1 MGCSSGEGVMISA
14 NAMPNVFCG
23 YISDVVD
30 AKLFQKVNGGNAV
43 SIPFGKFF
51 GVGFEFLLESIFEGL
66 FQTVVLSGYPK
77 ERKGIQNEQYQR
89 LLSIKC
95 SSQLSMM
102 NVLDEIDRDFLYK
115 IVHNDY
121 FEENYFAYSCDDEMC
136 EFLKDLIDAFED
148 TDLYEDSYNDYENDE
163 EGGII

>member
-1 MGCSSGEGVMISA
+1 M
-14 NAMPNVFCG
+14 
-23 YISDVVD
+23 
-30 AKLFQKVNGGNAV
+30 
-43 SIPFGKFF
+43 
-51 GVGFEFLLESIFEGL
+51 
-66 FQTVVLSGYPK
+66 
-77 ERKGIQNEQYQR
+77 
-89 LLSIKC
+89 LSIKR

-148 TDLYEDSYNDYENDE
+148 TDLYEDSFNDYEVDE
-163 EGGII
+163 EGDII

>member
-1 MGCSSGEGVMISA
+1 M
-14 NAMPNVFCG
+14 
-23 YISDVVD
+23 
-30 AKLFQKVNGGNAV
+30 
-43 SIPFGKFF
+43 
-51 GVGFEFLLESIFEGL
+51 
-66 FQTVVLSGYPK
+66 
-77 ERKGIQNEQYQR
+77 
-89 LLSIKC
+89 LSIKR

-148 TDLYEDSYNDYENDE
+148 TDLYEDSFNDYEVEE
-163 EGGII
+163 EGDII